1 MQPCK
6 KAVEMRSGR
15 FPKGVKWFL
24 LNKLFGMRPSEIA
37 EMEGMDKRSSQV
49 RSQIARVVDQLSAG
63 EIRLWEP
70 SPEEAEAA
78 KARLDAQRAKR
89 RERHAAKKAVA

>member
-1 MQPCK
+1 
-6 KAVEMRSGR
+6 MRSGR

-37 EMEGMDKRSSQV
+37 EMEGVVSSGV
-49 RSQIARVVDQLSAG
+49 RASIARVADRLSAG
-63 EIRLWEP
+63 EMQLWEP